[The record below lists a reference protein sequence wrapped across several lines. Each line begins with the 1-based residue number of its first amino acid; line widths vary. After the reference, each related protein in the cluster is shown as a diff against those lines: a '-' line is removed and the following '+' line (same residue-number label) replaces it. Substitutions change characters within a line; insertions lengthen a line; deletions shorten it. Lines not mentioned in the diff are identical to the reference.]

1 MYQHGV
7 RTKENPTSLSA
18 PIVSKNGPQ
27 IVFGTAPINL
37 IADPSSAVNKLIIA
51 NTMEEAKRQL
61 GYSDDFDN
69 YTLCQSMKATF
80 EVFKVAPIIFC
91 NVLDPATHKKANTE
105 KSVQVSNNQATY
117 DVKGVLLNS
126 VVVKKDTTALTVNT
140 DYILE
145 FDDNGY
151 VVITLVTGE
160 AGESATTLKV
170 TSDSIDPSKVTATN
184 IIGGYDS
191 ETGIETGL
199 ELVRQVYPKFNL
211 PPGLI
216 IAPGWSKNK
225 TVAAAMV
232 AKCTEINGVFNTE
245 CIIDFDTT
253 TVKKYTQL
261 ETAKQTLGVVSS
273 HAILAWPMLMIDE
286 VVYSFSAL
294 LAALIYFTDANNSDV
309 PNLSPS
315 NKLMG
320 VSATV
325 LSDGTE
331 VMLDQVQANEINALG
346 IVTALNFGGWKSWGN
361 NTACYPDIKD
371 PKDRWICCRR
381 FFSWWGNN
389 FIIDFANKVDELT
402 NFRLIESIVDAENIK
417 GNSYTAQNMCAGAK
431 IQYLTTD
438 NPIENILD
446 GKVVFRQYLAPYTPA
461 EDILNILEFDPSMIE
476 SALGGE

>member
-37 IADPSSAVNKLIIA
+37 IADPSSAVNKLVIA
-51 NTMEEAKRQL
+51 NSMEEAKRQL

-91 NVLDPATHKKANTE
+91 NVLDPVKHKKENSE
-105 KSVQVSNNQATY
+105 KEVQVNNNQATY
-117 DVKGVLLNS
+117 DVSGVLLSS
-126 VVVKKDTTALTVNT
+126 VVVKKDTTLLKINN

-151 VVITLVTGE
+151 VVITLVAGSEGE
-160 AGESATTLKV
+160 PTTTIKV
-170 TSDSIDPSKVTATN
+170 TSDSIDPSKVTAN
-184 IIGGYDS
+184 DVIGGYDAD
-191 ETGIETGL
+191 TGKETGL

-225 TVAAAMV
+225 TVASVMV

-253 TVKKYTQL
+253 TVKKYSQL
-261 ETAKQTLGVVSS
+261 DSAKETLGIVSS
-273 HAILAWPMLMIDE
+273 HAILTWPMLKIDD
-286 VVYSFSAL
+286 VTYSFSAL
-294 LAALIYFTDANNSDV
+294 LAALIYYTDANNSDV

-315 NKLMG
+315 NKLLG

-325 LSDGTE
+325 LSDRTE

-361 NTACYPDIKD
+361 NTACYPNIID

-389 FIIDFANKVDELT
+389 FVIDFANKVDELT

-417 GNSYTAQNMCAGAK
+417 GNSYTAQGMCAGAK
-431 IQYLTTD
+431 IQYLTND
-438 NPIENILD
+438 NPIENILN

>member
-37 IADPSSAVNKLIIA
+37 IVDPSSAVNKLVIA
-51 NTMEEAKRQL
+51 NTMEEAKGQL

-91 NVLDPATHKKANTE
+91 NVLDPAIHKKANEE

-117 DVKGVLLNS
+117 DVKGVLLS
-126 VVVKKDTTALTVNT
+126 TVVVKKDSTALTVNI

-151 VVITLVTGE
+151 VVITLVAGG

-170 TSDSIDPSKVTATN
+170 TSDSIDPSKVTTTD

-191 ETGIETGL
+191 ETGVETGL

-261 ETAKQTLGVVSS
+261 ETAKETLGVVSS
-273 HAILAWPMLMIDE
+273 HAILTWPMLKIDD
-286 VVYSFSAL
+286 VKYSFSAL
-294 LAALIYFTDANNSDV
+294 LAALIYYTDANNSDV

-315 NKLMG
+315 NKLLG

-325 LSDGTE
+325 LNDGTE